1 MSSTHGALS
10 DDGYMLVSGNLGKD
24 FGRGQ
29 EEEEK
34 DFFGACLDGPSNNG
48 EQPAPSNCVYA

>member
-24 FGRGQ
+24 VGRGQ
-29 EEEEK
+29 EEEK